1 MRFRALIALAL
12 TAGLLG
18 VQAPPARAGSEP
30 VQTKRY
36 SGLPHGKSGS
46 VNRYADRSGDG
57 AANSVTF
64 VADDADGSGNR
75 CTETWVDYS
84 TKPHQHFNP
93 GLLVNC
99 SGGNRR
105 LSGAM
110 ANDYRGIAGMQV
122 VVCDVPD
129 TDGPITRDG
138 GTCRGNLKGMDL
150 HSGQRYERFRVDANQ
165 FPSGVKI
172 YRI

>member
-1 MRFRALIALAL
+1 MMRCRSLIALAL
-12 TAGLLG
+12 SAGLLG
-18 VQAPPARAGSEP
+18 AQAPPARAGSGP

-36 SGLPHGKSGS
+36 SGGS
-46 VNRYADRSGDG
+46 VERYADRSGDG
-57 AANSVTF
+57 AANRVTF
-64 VADDADGSGNR
+64 VADDADGSDNR

-93 GLLVNC
+93 GLLLNC
-99 SGGNRR
+99 SGGHRR
-105 LSGAM
+105 LPGAM

-138 GTCRGNLKGMDL
+138 DNCRGNLEGMDL
-150 HSGQRYERFRVDANQ
+150 HSGQRYERFRVEANQ